1 MSLQKKPPVVTIMG
15 HVDHGKT
22 SLLDYIRKTKLVA
35 KEFGEITQAI
45 GAYQVEFKGE
55 KITFIDTPG
64 HAAFTKMRSRGASV
78 ADVIVLVIAANDG
91 IMPQTRESLKII
103 KEANVPFIVAIN
115 KIDLSEALADKVKA
129 QLAEDKVLVEGY
141 GGKVVAVPIS
151 AKTGQGVDQL
161 LEMILLTAE
170 MENLQADPVG
180 ELKAEVI
187 ESKADKFCG
196 SVATVIIKNGTLK
209 RNDLI
214 SADGITA
221 KVRMIKNEWGKP
233 VEEALPGDPVL
244 VLGFRS
250 VPAVGAIVSFGEK
263 EMSGVKTTIP
273 KTKVDAEVEKK
284 KLKIILKTD
293 VTGSLEVLLGCLPE
307 EVQVMGQGAGEIND
321 SDVLLAKT
329 LGAEIYTFNLPVS
342 GNVAKLAETENVKVK
357 EFKIIY
363 DLLENLEERISKI
376 MKPTVDQKILG
387 KAEII
392 ATFKM
397 KGERI
402 AGAKVLEGKI
412 NKKEPVIV
420 ERGTRV
426 IAETKIVSLKQQKQD
441 VNEVTSGSE
450 FGVVFSGKV
459 DFEKGD
465 MILSASLEKK

>member
-1 MSLQKKPPVVTIMG
+1 
-15 HVDHGKT
+15 
-22 SLLDYIRKTKLVA
+22 
-35 KEFGEITQAI
+35 
-45 GAYQVEFKGE
+45 
-55 KITFIDTPG
+55 
-64 HAAFTKMRSRGASV
+64 
-78 ADVIVLVIAANDG
+78 
-91 IMPQTRESLKII
+91 
-103 KEANVPFIVAIN
+103 
-115 KIDLSEALADKVKA
+115 
-129 QLAEDKVLVEGY
+129 
-141 GGKVVAVPIS
+141 
-151 AKTGQGVDQL
+151 
-161 LEMILLTAE
+161 
-170 MENLQADPVG
+170 
-180 ELKAEVI
+180 
-187 ESKADKFCG
+187 
-196 SVATVIIKNGTLK
+196 
-209 RNDLI
+209 
-214 SADGITA
+214 
-221 KVRMIKNEWGKP
+221 
-233 VEEALPGDPVL
+233 
-244 VLGFRS
+244 
-250 VPAVGAIVSFGEK
+250 
-263 EMSGVKTTIP
+263 
-273 KTKVDAEVEKK
+273 
-284 KLKIILKTD
+284 
-293 VTGSLEVLLGCLPE
+293 
-307 EVQVMGQGAGEIND
+307 MGQGAGEIND

-376 MKPTVDQKILG
+376 MKPTVDRKILG